1 MNKNTLWK
9 VLNML
14 FRKQT
19 ERRSIEEILTPKID
33 DELVEEID
41 SAEDGKSEKE
51 EESILNTTKVQ
62 NDKKEKKE
70 TKPINSLDCFGMEE
84 ERTEKWLLKCVRFWY
99 CMMSFLWFIIGA
111 LTFAPVIYISSK
123 VERFFDNKM
132 MTYIWGCAAYAM
144 ILVALILIF

>member
-51 EESILNTTKVQ
+51 EELILKTAKVQ
-62 NDKKEKKE
+62 KERKPS
-70 TKPINSLDCFGMEE
+70 KPINPLDCFGMEE
-84 ERTEKWLLKCVRFWY
+84 DRTEKWLLKCVRFWY
-99 CMMSFLWFIIGA
+99 CVMSFLWFIIGA

-123 VERFFDNKM
+123 VERFFDNKT

-144 ILVALILIF
+144 ILALLILVF